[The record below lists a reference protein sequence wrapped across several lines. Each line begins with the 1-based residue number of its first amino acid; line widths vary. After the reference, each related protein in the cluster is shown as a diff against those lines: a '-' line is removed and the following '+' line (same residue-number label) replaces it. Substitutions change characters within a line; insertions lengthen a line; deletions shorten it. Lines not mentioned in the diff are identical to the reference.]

1 MSKEDLF
8 YNGQASEEL
17 IAKNDEYVMAENE
30 MSPEAQKEYEEW
42 LKSQGANN
50 E

>member
-1 MSKEDLF
+1 MNKEDLF

-17 IAKNDEYVMAENE
+17 MAKNDEYVQAENE
-30 MSPEAQKEYEEW
+30 MSPEARKEYEEW
-42 LKSQGANN
+42 LKGQGDKN